1 MLAYEHDG
9 LFLHV
14 KQARMR
20 ELRDALDDGLDGYK
34 CTLEPQLSVEVAL
47 EEARR
52 EMVDSGGHGNDV
64 SRLSRSVDRKA
75 SATRSLKTESF
86 APSKEKLASSPSTRF
101 RESTYRVVIV
111 LFLLRKKLR
120 PVDLWEAVESLICR
134 TRSG

>member
-64 SRLSRSVDRKA
+64 SRLWSARDPHWREHHKFVMTAFKSPRSHHG
-75 SATRSLKTESF
+75 LF
-86 APSKEKLASSPSTRF
+86 AHVA
-101 RESTYRVVIV
+101 
-111 LFLLRKKLR
+111 LR
-120 PVDLWEAVESLICR
+120 
-134 TRSG
+134 